1 MRKVE
6 PMQNSRS
13 RTLLMIIALMR
24 PLAAFA
30 QGGGGGGGSGG
41 GSAGGGGAGG
51 ASAGGTSAGGAAGGP
66 TAGTGS
72 AWVHQMP
79 AQLAPAPPG

>member
-30 QGGGGGGGSGG
+30 QGGGGGGGRHRPTRLCN
-41 GSAGGGGAGG
+41 AGTEGCGAIGAGERNFRG
-51 ASAGGTSAGGAAGGP
+51 DRTY
-66 TAGTGS
+66 
-72 AWVHQMP
+72 VHKVP
-79 AQLAPAPPG
+79 DFTVEGD